1 MSTSFDEEYKRDVL
15 EPARAAGDQPPEDLR
30 LRYRLEDPLAPA
42 RVAERVR
49 QVRQCW
55 RRCRGQ
61 LKYRKLIDRLEAE
74 HRELAPLFAAAE
86 RGDLGPLNERL
97 RGGAERD
104 ARRLA
109 DARAR
114 LADAAG
120 ALRAVTPGELEELA
134 RAAGVGRAELE
145 RAAAAERITVREPD
159 RLPSS
164 PPYAGYR
171 KVREALDV
179 LGHRHLA
186 EFLFGEAPAGPMRV
200 LGGFAAPG
208 VPAGPRTLPEAVR
221 AASQRWARRT
231 RDSSTTHAGTVL
243 AALRSAPPDDLICYD
258 VVARLRERHRQR
270 ASEQALLRHAVEEL
284 GIDPADARRLVFAV
298 LREGGPGG
306 GPADRLRALL
316 DAGEVYA
323 AAVLADALDEAG
335 EEDDEAELL
344 ADEARRRVAAA
355 VRLRDAAAGQT
366 DPDRAWVMLADALE
380 LVRDLPGAPDLQRRL
395 PPHPVPRVTAAAED
409 TGVRISWAPS
419 PSTVGEIGYEV
430 VRQRGRAPEGPGDGD
445 PIPAGESGAVDP
457 RPPVNVPLYYGV
469 AARRG
474 NAAAPIACCGPVVVR
489 PEPQAVELVAGDGA
503 VTGRWQVP
511 PGAARV
517 QVTRDGSLVPAERDG
532 FREEVPNGV
541 AHHYLIS
548 AVYVDAEGREV
559 VTPGVA
565 VTVTPQAPP
574 QPVHDLA
581 IETDPADPHRVLASF
596 GQPATGTVE
605 FVLLEEPPPW
615 PPGTLLPVAEVRT
628 AARRVPDTPTSRGL
642 ALRPGG
648 GGWLL
653 AVTVA
658 GQTAAIG
665 ACHRHVNLPPPA
677 GLVAERR
684 GGELHVG
691 FDWPEG
697 VTEVEVTVRDG
708 TDERRTVL
716 SRAAYEA
723 GGGVRLPVPPDRAVT
738 VAVAAAGMR
747 QGRRLVG
754 PAVETAVAARARVR
768 YDLERSGPPWR
779 RSLTVRLTAPQPV
792 RVARL
797 ALVRRPGTV
806 MPQRPG
812 DGEEL
817 GSWEAVP
824 VPGEVSVPAPAG
836 TGPYWLRCFA
846 DDDAIELVDP
856 PVRRLEHKR

>member
-1 MSTSFDEEYKRDVL
+1 MGTSFDEEYKRDVL
-15 EPARAAGDQPPEDLR
+15 EPARAAGDRPPEDLR
-30 LRYRLEDPLAPA
+30 VRYRLTDPLTPE
-42 RVAERVR
+42 RVAEQVR
-49 QVRQCW
+49 RVRQCW

-86 RGDLGPLNERL
+86 RGDPGPLKERL

-120 ALRAVTPGELEELA
+120 ELRAVTPGELEELA

-145 RAAAAERITVREPD
+145 RAAAADRIALREAD
-159 RLPSS
+159 RLPAS

-186 EFLFGEAPAGPMRV
+186 EFLFGDSLGGPIRV

-208 VPAGPRTLPEAVR
+208 VPGGPEALPQAVQ
-221 AASQRWARRT
+221 AAARRWARRP
-231 RDSSTTHAGTVL
+231 RDSSTTHASTVL
-243 AALRSAPPDDLICYD
+243 AALRSASPDDLICYD
-258 VVARLRERHRQR
+258 VVARLRERRRQR
-270 ASEQALLRHAVEEL
+270 ASERALLRYATREL
-284 GIDPADARRLVFAV
+284 GIDPADAHRLVFAV
-298 LREGGPGG
+298 SREGGPGG
-306 GPADRLRALL
+306 GPAERLRALL
-316 DAGEVYA
+316 DAGEAYA

-335 EEDDEAELL
+335 EEDEEAALL

-355 VRLRDAAAGQT
+355 VRLRRAAEEQS

-380 LVRDLPGAPDLQRRL
+380 LVHDLPGAPDLQRRL
-395 PPHPVPRVTAAAED
+395 PPRPVPRATAAAED
-409 TGVRISWAPS
+409 ARVRISWEPS
-419 PSTVGEIGYEV
+419 PSPVGEIGYEV
-430 VRQRGRAPEGPGDGD
+430 VRRRDRPPEGPGDGE
-445 PIPAGESGAVDP
+445 PIPAGENGAVDP
-457 RPPVNVPLYYGV
+457 RPPVNAPLYYGV
-469 AARRG
+469 IARRG
-474 NAAAPIACCGPVVVR
+474 DAAAPIACCGPVVVR
-489 PEPQAVELVAGDGA
+489 PEPQAVELSAGDGA

-517 QVTRDGSLVPAERDG
+517 LVMREGRPVPAERDG
-532 FREEVPNGV
+532 FRERVPNGV
-541 AHHYLIS
+541 AHHYRIC
-548 AVYVDAEGREV
+548 AVYVDETGRET

-574 QPVHDLA
+574 RPVHELR

-596 GQPATGTVE
+596 PQPSAGTVE

-615 PPGTLLPVAEVRT
+615 PPGTVLPVAEVR
-628 AARRVPDTPTSRGL
+628 AVARRVPDTPTSRGS

-665 ACHRHVNLPPPA
+665 ACHRHVNLPPPT

-684 GGELHVG
+684 GEELHVG
-691 FDWPEG
+691 FDWPDG
-697 VTEVEVTVRDG
+697 VTEVEIAVRDETG
-708 TDERRTVL
+708 RRRTAV

-723 GGGVRLPVPPDRAVT
+723 GGGVRLPVPPDGAVT

-747 QGRRLVG
+747 QGRRVTG
-754 PAVETAVAARARVR
+754 PVVETSVAARARVR
-768 YDLERSGPPWR
+768 YDVERSGPPWR
-779 RSLTVRLTAPQPV
+779 RSLTVRLSAARPV

-797 ALVRRPGTV
+797 TLVRRLGTV

-846 DDDAIELVDP
+846 DDDAVELIDP
-856 PVRRLEHKR
+856 PIRRLEHKR